1 MFSIISATACV
12 GLCLFGCAPSSPA
25 GNKDVVIP
33 TPTALGSND
42 EHVTSIGIRGLVIA
56 YVGAKNAPAEVKR
69 TEAGARER
77 ANMVATIA
85 QMSGE
90 HFAELILKYGDRALT
105 LNGDTDSGGDALLER
120 NSTQLDPKIAAVAF
134 SLSIEEVSAPV
145 QCAEGF
151 VIVKR
156 TVTPVGGP
164 AKVNA
169 RHILIAY
176 KGAQHAAPSVT
187 RSREEARELAA
198 RIATDARAGKDWDTL
213 WEKNSN
219 EPGGQQGGDLGT
231 FGRGQ
236 MVPSFEQAAFGM
248 KVGTISDPV
257 ETPFGFH
264 VIHRLK

>member
-1 MFSIISATACV
+1 V
-12 GLCLFGCAPSSPA
+12 GLVLFGCAPSSLT

-33 TPTALGSND
+33 TPTALGVSD

-56 YVGAKNAPAEVKR
+56 YIGAKNAPSEVTRSQAE
-69 TEAGARER
+69 ARER

-90 HFAELILKYGDRALT
+90 HFAELTLKYGDRALT
-105 LNGDTDSGGDALLER
+105 LSGDTDPAGDALLER
-120 NSTQLDPKIAAVAF
+120 NSTQLDPKVAAVAF

-164 AKVNA
+164 AKINA

-176 KGAQHAAPSVT
+176 KGAQHAAENVT
-187 RSREEARELAA
+187 RSRDEARQLAA
-198 RIATDARAGKDWDTL
+198 KIATDARAGKDWQKL
-213 WEKNSN
+213 WEDNSN
-219 EPGGQQGGDLGT
+219 EPGGQQSGDLGT

-248 KVGTISDPV
+248 QVGTISDPV